1 VVARVVVVVRSRTI
15 RRASVRRLL
24 TLFLVTVATV
34 TLAAPTSLAQPASSG
49 TATAAAATYVF
60 PVQPASAASYGRDH
74 HDYPATDLFAACGT
88 TVVAPTAGVVDEV
101 SRTDRWD
108 PAVDD
113 GATRGGLSVSIVGDD
128 GVRYYGSHHQTIRS
142 EIEPGVRVRA
152 GQTLGTVGRTGSAR
166 DTPCHLHFGISPPC
180 GQGDWQVRRGVI
192 ATWPYLDAWRTGTAR
207 SPAREVSAWRETN
220 LERCPDGRVFPDVP
234 PTSTHGPAIERLHA
248 LGVTRGCG
256 GGRYC
261 PDASVTRAQM
271 ASFLQRALGL
281 PPGPATAYRDVD
293 PGSPHAAAI
302 GALREAGI
310 TRGCGDGRY
319 CPEQHLPRDQM
330 ASLIQRAFDLPTG
343 PTDRFVDVAPGSVHA
358 PAIGALHDA
367 AITRGCSSDGRSFC
381 PAARVSRAQMASFLV
396 RALDHRGR

>member
-1 VVARVVVVVRSRTI
+1 
-15 RRASVRRLL
+15 VRRLL
-24 TLFLVTVATV
+24 TLSLVTVATISV
-34 TLAAPTSLAQPASSG
+34 AAPTSSAQPASSG

-60 PVQPASAASYGRDH
+60 PVQPVRAASYGRDH
-74 HDYPATDLFAACGT
+74 HTYPATDIFAACGT

-142 EIEPGVRVRA
+142 EIVPGARVRA

-180 GQGDWQVRRGVI
+180 GQGDWEVRRGVI
-192 ATWPYLDAWRTGTAR
+192 VTWPYLDAWRAGTHR
-207 SPAREVSAWRETN
+207 SPTREVTAWREAN
-220 LERCPDGRVFPDVP
+220 LERCPDGRVFRDVP

-256 GGRYC
+256 AGRYC

-271 ASFLQRALGL
+271 ASFLQRALDL
-281 PPGPATAYRDVD
+281 PPGPTTAYRDVGSD
-293 PGSPHAAAI
+293 SPHAAAI

-319 CPEQHLPRDQM
+319 CPDQHIPRDQM
-330 ASLIQRAFDLPTG
+330 ASLLQRALDLPAG
-343 PTDRFVDVAPGSVHA
+343 RTDRFVDVAPTSVHA
-358 PAIGALHDA
+358 AAIGAVHDA
-367 AITRGCSSDGRSFC
+367 GITQGCTTDGRSFC
-381 PAARVSRAQMASFLV
+381 PAARVTRAQMASFLV
-396 RALDHRGR
+396 RALDHRAR